1 MKSISMLKKD
11 IKTRIYHIRHKT
23 EKVERFLTATLI
35 SNYCIMSLKEKES
48 LKKMKTPSMTLVKGY
63 M

>member
-23 EKVERFLTATLI
+23 EKVEF
-35 SNYCIMSLKEKES
+35 EKNENS
-48 LKKMKTPSMTLVKGY
+48 EYDPRERVYVGELLL
-63 M
+63 

>member
-23 EKVERFLTATLI
+23 EKVEFEKNENSEYDPRERVYVGRVVAIDNKGRRLTG
-35 SNYCIMSLKEKES
+35 
-48 LKKMKTPSMTLVKGY
+48 VKIH
-63 M
+63 